1 MVGYRE
7 KKEDKMPIAYILI
20 GVPGSGKSTWVDK
33 AEFTTDTAHI
43 SSDYFIEEYADLHS
57 TTYTLVF
64 KDYAPTANKL
74 MFDEALEAIRQGID
88 IVWDQTN
95 TTISTRRKK
104 LAMLKDY
111 RKIAVVFKTP
121 KPEVLQQRLEG
132 RQHWKEIP
140 DDVIKNMINQIQEPT
155 KSEGFDDIWFEN

>member
-1 MVGYRE
+1 MDGYQE

-20 GVPGSGKSTWVDK
+20 GVPGSGKSTWVDE
-33 AEFTTDTAHI
+33 AEFATDTAHI

-64 KDYAPTANKL
+64 KDYAATANKL
-74 MFDEALEAIRQGID
+74 MFDEALEAIRQGMD

-111 RKIAVVFKTP
+111 HKIAVVFKTP
-121 KPEVLQQRLEG
+121 KPEVLQHRLESRG
-132 RQHWKEIP
+132 HWKEIP
-140 DDVIKNMINQIQEPT
+140 KDVVESMITQFQEPT

>member
-1 MVGYRE
+1 MGIE
-7 KKEDKMPIAYILI
+7 KTRKIKMPIAYILI

-64 KDYAPTANKL
+64 KDYVATANKL

-95 TTISTRRKK
+95 TTISSRRKK
-104 LAMLKDY
+104 LGMLKDY
-111 RKIAVVFKTP
+111 HKIAVVFKTP
-121 KPEVLQQRLEG
+121 EPEELKQRLDS
-132 RQHWKEIP
+132 RSHWKEIP
-140 DDVIKNMINQIQEPT
+140 HDVMKTMIDQFQEPT
-155 KSEGFDDIWFEN
+155 VEEGFDDVWFED

>member
-1 MVGYRE
+1 
-7 KKEDKMPIAYILI
+7 MPIAYILI
-20 GVPGSGKSTWVDK
+20 GVPGSGKSTWVDNAK
-33 AEFTTDTAHI
+33 FTADTAHI

-64 KDYAPTANKL
+64 KDYAATANKL
-74 MFDEALEAIRQGID
+74 MFDEALEVIRQGID

-95 TTISTRRKK
+95 TTVSTRKRK

-111 RKIAVVFKTP
+111 HKIAVVFKTP
-121 KPEVLQQRLEG
+121 DAKVLKERLES
-132 RQHWKEIP
+132 RSHWKEIP
-140 DDVIKNMINQIQEPT
+140 NDVIESMIEKFQEPT

>member
-1 MVGYRE
+1 MDGYQE
-7 KKEDKMPIAYILI
+7 KKDYKMPIAYILI
-20 GVPGSGKSTWVDK
+20 GVPGSGKSTWVDN

-64 KDYAPTANKL
+64 KDYAATANKL

-104 LAMLKDY
+104 LGMLRDY
-111 RKIAVVFKTP
+111 HKIAVVFKTP
-121 KPEVLQQRLEG
+121 KPEVLKERLES

-140 DDVIKNMINQIQEPT
+140 DDVMKTMIDQFQNPT
-155 KSEGFDDIWFEN
+155 KDEGFDDIWFEN